1 MLAKERSVR
10 VALLGYGL
18 IRSDAMLSATVRAC
32 ALLLGGVLGPRGD
45 VCGRVEST
53 RPLWPT
59 NRGSERQI
67 GRGWPRPGAALRLNL
82 PLKVVPGGES
92 GRAN

>member
-1 MLAKERSVR
+1 MVVRDGGHLSGRHYLDAQLFSYVAPEGAHHPKRSAHVR

-45 VCGRVEST
+45 VCVRVES
-53 RPLWPT
+53 W
-59 NRGSERQI
+59 
-67 GRGWPRPGAALRLNL
+67 AARR
-82 PLKVVPGGES
+82 V
-92 GRAN
+92 